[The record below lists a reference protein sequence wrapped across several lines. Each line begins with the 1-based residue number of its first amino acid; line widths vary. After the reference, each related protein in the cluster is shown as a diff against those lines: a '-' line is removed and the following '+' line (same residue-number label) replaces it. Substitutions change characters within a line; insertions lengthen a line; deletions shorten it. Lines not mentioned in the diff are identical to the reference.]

1 MLKKTKQLAAFTLLE
16 CLVALLV
23 LSGSLLVFDGLSRL
37 MRQEVHYQTQ
47 SRQKD
52 WLVFSEQ
59 LRTELETT
67 RLVKVENNRLYVDKK
82 GQALAFG
89 QSKSDDFRKT
99 NNKGQGYQPM
109 VYGVSTSNISQ
120 TEQLVRIDVV
130 FEDGLERTFLYDF
143 SEKR

>member
-23 LSGSLLVFDGLSRL
+23 LSGGLLVFDGLSRL

-59 LRTELETT
+59 LRTELETA